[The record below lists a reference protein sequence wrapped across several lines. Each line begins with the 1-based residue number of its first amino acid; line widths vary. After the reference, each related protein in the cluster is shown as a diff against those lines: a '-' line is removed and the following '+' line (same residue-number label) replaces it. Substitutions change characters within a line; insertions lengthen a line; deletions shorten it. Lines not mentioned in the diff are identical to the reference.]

1 MIRSLDTL
9 RNTFLPLN
17 PCRICGDP
25 VRHFSREYS
34 RIPVCPACLTASRRL
49 IPPRCTVCGRPLIS
63 EITVC
68 TVCRE
73 RSYPF
78 SEHRSLYE
86 YRGSVKLLIRLF
98 KFSQVPSLA
107 PFFADRLA
115 EELHTLIPRGDNRG
129 TVVVP
134 VPGNPA
140 SVRGRGWDQVK
151 LISRYLVQN
160 HGFTVSELLR
170 RGRSKTQK
178 SLGFDSRTKNLEGK
192 IRVAAGSG
200 AAGVPRDIIL
210 LDDVFT
216 TGSTAAECTRVLL
229 RAGAKRVRVLTL
241 AID

>member
-1 MIRSLDTL
+1 MIRSFDTL
-9 RNTFLPLN
+9 RNAFSTLR
-17 PCRICGDP
+17 PCRICGGP

-34 RIPVCPACLTASRRL
+34 RIPVCPACLGASRRL

-73 RSYPF
+73 RPYPF

-86 YRGSVKLLIRLF
+86 YRGNVKFLIRLF
-98 KFSQVPSLA
+98 KFSQVPTLA

-115 EELHTLIPRGDNRG
+115 EELHILIPRGGNR
-129 TVVVP
+129 TPVVVP

-140 SVRGRGWDQVK
+140 SVRGRGWDQVE

-160 HGFTVSELLR
+160 HGFTVAGILR

-192 IRVAAGSG
+192 IRVVARGG
-200 AAGVPRDIIL
+200 TAGVPRDIIL

-229 RAGAKRVRVLTL
+229 RAGAERVRVLTL